1 MSSKDTIDIL
11 NRLVQLH
18 HRSLPVYLSY
28 AAPTWGR
35 GEEQAKETLKQIAE
49 DATRTV
55 DRVSEMIMDEGGSVD
70 LGAFPMRYTAL
81 HDLSFDYLLERLIEA
96 QKQTIS
102 AISQCVQ
109 QLSLVPMARA
119 IAEESLGAARGH
131 LESLEEL
138 KHPEHA

>member
-35 GEEQAKETLKQIAE
+35 GEEQAQDTLKQISD
-49 DATRTV
+49 DAARTV
-55 DRVSEMIMDEGGSVD
+55 DRISEMIMEEGGSVD

-81 HDLSFDYLLERLIEA
+81 HDLAFDYLLDLAWCAEFLAGAVGACDRRRVA
-96 QKQTIS
+96 GG
-102 AISQCVQ
+102 
-109 QLSLVPMARA
+109 RA
-119 IAEESLGAARGH
+119 WSSGIARGT
-131 LESLEEL
+131 
-138 KHPEHA
+138 